1 MRRILLTLS
10 LAAALAPQAGAQQP
24 AAPVPDVP
32 TPDTL
37 GANFRHDSVGTST
50 PTDFDFLDGSWTIRF
65 QSRRCNTQEG
75 RFSCSA
81 EFAPARAGT
90 WSARRIHDGQVIE
103 DKFSLINP
111 NDGSRSFT
119 LTYRVYN
126 QARKTW
132 EIAGVNARQGSPWAP
147 GVSWADAR
155 GDRYVVQTYGTGQNA
170 FITRI
175 RYYQVKPN
183 HFLWRADGS
192 ADGGRT
198 WHRDYW
204 KIEAHRDP
212 NGS

>member
-1 MRRILLTLS
+1 MRRLVLS
-10 LAAALAPQAGAQQP
+10 LSLFAALATRAGAQQ
-24 AAPVPDVP
+24 PVPDVP
-32 TPDTL
+32 TPDTV

-65 QSRRCNTQEG
+65 QARKCTTQN
-75 RFSCSA
+75 RQPTCSPR
-81 EFAPARAGT
+81 EFWPARAGT

-103 DKFSLINP
+103 DKFSTINP

-132 EIAGVNARQGSPWAP
+132 EIAGVNAKQGSPWAP

-155 GDRYVVQTYGTGQNA
+155 GDRYVVQTYGTGEGA
-170 FITRI
+170 LITRI
-175 RYYQVKPN
+175 RYYQVKPD

-192 ADGGRT
+192 LDGGKT
-198 WHRDYW
+198 WIADYW
-204 KIEAHRDP
+204 KIEARRTAGTRD
-212 NGS
+212 